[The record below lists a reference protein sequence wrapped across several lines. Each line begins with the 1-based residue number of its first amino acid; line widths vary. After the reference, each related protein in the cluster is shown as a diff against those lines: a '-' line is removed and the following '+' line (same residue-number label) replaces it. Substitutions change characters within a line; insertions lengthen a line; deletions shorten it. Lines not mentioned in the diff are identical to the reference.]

1 MIGPGHRPLLSP
13 KARLRVDGLTGE
25 TFLLYP
31 ERGLRLNATAAEILR
46 LCDSR
51 NTVEDI
57 VAALASQDPGNRAR
71 MAAEVAGFLESL
83 RERGLLQG
91 CEP

>member
-1 MIGPGHRPLLSP
+1 MIRPEHRPSLAP

-31 ERGLRLNATAAEILR
+31 ERGLRLNATASEILR

-51 NTVEDI
+51 NTVDDI
-57 VAALASQDPGNRAR
+57 VAALASQNAGNRMR
-71 MAAEVAGFLESL
+71 VAAEVADFLESL

-91 CEP
+91 CES